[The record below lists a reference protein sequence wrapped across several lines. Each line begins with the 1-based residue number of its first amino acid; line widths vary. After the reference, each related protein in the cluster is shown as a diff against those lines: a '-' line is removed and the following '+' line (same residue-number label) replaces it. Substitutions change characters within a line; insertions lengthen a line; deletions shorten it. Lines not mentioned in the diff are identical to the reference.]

1 MKTRIAA
8 ACLAATLIVLSISC
22 NWFDSKKEASFD
34 VEGAWIIDS
43 LELKP
48 NSTDSGFLIPND
60 SIPLEISFQ
69 PDSAFVLVQGPDS
82 LMGKYYL
89 SAGKDSIYVQ
99 QKKDK
104 EIIPFRFLEKSK
116 EKFSVMSADSFVYH
130 LRRK

>member
-8 ACLAATLIVLSISC
+8 ACLAATLIVLSLSC

-34 VEGAWIIDS
+34 IEGAWIIDS

-69 PDSAFVLVQGPDS
+69 ADSGFVLTQGPDS
-82 LMGKYYL
+82 LTGKYHF
-89 SAGKDSIYVQ
+89 SAAKDTLYIR
-99 QKKDK
+99 QKEDK
-104 EIIPFRFLEKSK
+104 EILPFRFIDKTRTS
-116 EKFSVMSADSFVYH
+116 FSVMAADSAIYH